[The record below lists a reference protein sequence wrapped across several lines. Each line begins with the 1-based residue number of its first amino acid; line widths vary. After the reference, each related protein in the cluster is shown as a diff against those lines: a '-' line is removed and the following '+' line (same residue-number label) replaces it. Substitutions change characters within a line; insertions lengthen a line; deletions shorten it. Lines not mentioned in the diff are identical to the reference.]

1 LDIKANLDEYTQPLS
16 RPQVQHLLRR
26 ATFSLSNS
34 IIDKYVGKTA
44 SFVVDELFANADA
57 SINPS
62 PPFFHNDH
70 ILGIKMLSKG
80 NSDIRELQ
88 PYYEFVINSE
98 FNVDNGVPYYTSL
111 NKKVLNLNEIPKI
124 QYDPLKPLR
133 IASLFGWL
141 ISNSN
146 NLQEIESRFHKK

>member
-1 LDIKANLDEYTQPLS
+1 
-16 RPQVQHLLRR
+16 
-26 ATFSLSNS
+26 
-34 IIDKYVGKTA
+34 
-44 SFVVDELFANADA
+44 
-57 SINPS
+57 
-62 PPFFHNDH
+62 
-70 ILGIKMLSKG
+70 MLSKG